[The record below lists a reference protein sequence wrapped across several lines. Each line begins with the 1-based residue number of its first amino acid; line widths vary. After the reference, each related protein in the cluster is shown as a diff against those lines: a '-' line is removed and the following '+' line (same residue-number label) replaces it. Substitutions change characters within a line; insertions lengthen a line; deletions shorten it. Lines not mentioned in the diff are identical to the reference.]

1 MDYWKDLQAQ
11 QRRYPAWPECLG
23 LLMVHLKRRWY
34 HSLLCRMGGHTVWH
48 LTSQPLLT
56 YRNGNFIWLAY
67 NLTYRCFWVTNIQRL
82 LLTKKI
88 LCRCTGRTM
97 MPFYGWA
104 CGRRT
109 RKKRFFSFTRR
120 DGKCRA
126 IVGSHP
132 EKVIWDQNM
141 EFLERWAKEP
151 ECNLIGHWKCLSQA
165 QTSWHLHFRWIKKA
179 AACTMLWE
187 ARSSMQGVRY
197 RHLCEQEWERN
208 LTETD
213 LEWEFQEAEE

>member
-1 MDYWKDLQAQ
+1 MQY
-11 QRRYPAWPECLG
+11 EI
-23 LLMVHLKRRWY
+23 
-34 HSLLCRMGGHTVWH
+34 
-48 LTSQPLLT
+48 LTIQPLLI
-56 YRNGNFIWLAY
+56 YENGNFTWLAC

-88 LCRCTGRTM
+88 LCRCMERVM

-104 CGRRT
+104 RGRRT
-109 RKKRFFSFTRR
+109 KKRRFFSLTRR

-126 IVGSHP
+126 IMGSQP
-132 EKVIWDQNM
+132 EKVIWEQSM

-151 ECNLIGHWKCLSQA
+151 ECNLIDHWKCLRRA
-165 QTSWHLHFRWIKKA
+165 QTSLRLHFLWIKEA
-179 AACTMLWE
+179 AVCTMPWE
-187 ARSSMQGVRY
+187 ARTSTQGVHC